1 MSGSMPDEAQARY
14 AWEELKGW
22 LASSP
27 DGQLVL
33 DAYIK
38 DPKKNSA
45 VLASWLRSNVDQAPP
60 QLATYVHGGQVDN
73 LVNVA
78 NAGVVYFGRSDADHF
93 IFAQGLA
100 RFFFI
105 LGGALG
111 LAAFACFGYTLV
123 KAFST
128 FNSGL
133 AEAEQRCNRL
143 YPRPGFELAN
153 CLSQANAMYGGFDF
167 EPTPWIPLA
176 AVLGFAGLVCGF
188 VGTILIRR
196 PRG

>member
-14 AWEELKGW
+14 AWEELKDW
-22 LASSP
+22 LASTP

-33 DAYIK
+33 AEYRK
-38 DPKKNSA
+38 SPEKRRP
-45 VLASWLRSNVDQAPP
+45 VLASWLHSHVNQTPP
-60 QLATYVHGGQVDN
+60 QLATYVQGGQVDN

-78 NAGVVYFGRSDADHF
+78 HAGVVYFDASGAGHF
-93 IFAQGLA
+93 IFARGLA

-111 LAAFACFGYTLV
+111 LAAFVCFGYTVV

-133 AEAEQRCNRL
+133 DEAERRCRRL
-143 YPRPGFELAN
+143 HPPNSFELAN

-176 AVLGFAGLVCGF
+176 AVLGFAALVASF
-188 VGTILIRR
+188 LGTILVRR
-196 PRG
+196 PGR